1 MNIQLKYKRNQFF
14 TKSSSVHN
22 VSVIS
27 KISWTSLQ
35 NPTSCLARLRELTLK
50 LREPS
55 SRLLSTRPLQS
66 WPAES
71 HKSITRFP
79 GCTADYKL
87 LFTLWDI
94 CNLTKNSSL
103 SPNTDRYVKLKLW
116 LTFMRSFG
124 SKNRRQFQPWAKSS
138 TEGTVNSI
146 NLNRG
151 EKHRE
156 LDEIWQNDKLV

>member
-1 MNIQLKYKRNQFF
+1 MNIQLKYKEISFSPNLQ
-14 TKSSSVHN
+14 
-22 VSVIS
+22 VSTTS
-27 KISWTSLQ
+27 LSFRKISWTPLQ
-35 NPTSCLARLRELTLK
+35 NPTSCWARLRELTLK

-55 SRLLSTRPLQS
+55 SRLLSTHPLQS

-87 LFTLWDI
+87 LFILWDI
-94 CNLTKNSSL
+94 WNLTKNPSL

-124 SKNRRQFQPWAKSS
+124 SKSHRQFQPWAKSS

-151 EKHRE
+151 EKYRE
-156 LDEIWQNDKLV
+156 LDEIWQNDELV

>member
-35 NPTSCLARLRELTLK
+35 NPTSCWARLRELTLK

-55 SRLLSTRPLQS
+55 SRLLSTHPLQS

-94 CNLTKNSSL
+94 CNLTKNPSL

-124 SKNRRQFQPWAKSS
+124 NKVIVNFNLEQKVLLKGRSIPS
-138 TEGTVNSI
+138 TWT
-146 NLNRG
+146 G
-151 EKHRE
+151 EKNTGNSMRFGKMT
-156 LDEIWQNDKLV
+156 N